1 MSVFGIVCETNP
13 IHNGHKHLIDMA
25 IEKGA
30 SAVVCVM
37 SGNTVQRGEFAIADK
52 YVRAEA
58 LLKCGAD
65 LVLELPFPWSA
76 ASAEYFASA
85 AISVLRD
92 FCDNVIFG
100 SECGDINI
108 LSRAAEFAADPSF
121 KEKYNL
127 LLLAGEPAAGA
138 YFDMLEKV
146 SGAKLN
152 SNDLLG
158 VEYIKAA
165 RTLSADIEFSTIKR
179 LGDNYTSTEVS
190 DSVYP
195 SAMSIRKLWQ
205 ENKTENME
213 EYMPYDAI
221 DVYKNAIYNNCI
233 ISASRLDTALLTFF
247 RTHNGADLE
256 GIAGAS
262 GGLGNRICEMA
273 HRARSAEELLTLVKT
288 KRYTDANI
296 KRTILYCMSGVKKW
310 HIEALPE
317 ETLLLSVNKK
327 GRALLS
333 KKRKSGGIKVVTKPA
348 DRDASLPQNILSD
361 RIDAVYTLLR
371 EDILPSDIYKTKG
384 PYIT

>member
-13 IHNGHKHLIDMA
+13 IHNGHKHLIDTA

-65 LVLELPFPWSA
+65 LVLELPYPWSA

-85 AISVLRD
+85 AISVLRE
-92 FCDNVIFG
+92 FCDKVIFG

-121 KEKYNL
+121 KEEYNL
-127 LLLAGEPAAGA
+127 LLSEGEPAAGA
-138 YFDMLEKV
+138 YFDMLEKRT
-146 SGAKLN
+146 GTKLN

-165 RTLSADIEFSTIKR
+165 RSLSVDMKFSTIKR
-179 LGDNYTSTEVS
+179 LGDDYTSTQVS
-190 DSVYP
+190 DKVYP

-205 ENKTENME
+205 DNKTENME

-233 ISASRLDTALLTFF
+233 ISSSRLDTALLMFF
-247 RTHNGADLE
+247 RTHNGTDLE
-256 GIAGAS
+256 SIAGAS

-273 HRARSAEELLTLVKT
+273 HKARSSEELLDLVKT
-288 KRYTDANI
+288 KRYTDSSI
-296 KRTILYCMSGVKKW
+296 KRTILYCLSGVEKQ
-310 HIEALPE
+310 HIEALPK
-317 ETLLLSVNKK
+317 ETLVLSASKK

-333 KKRKSGGIKVVTKPA
+333 QKRNKCGIRVVTKPA
-348 DRDASLPQNILSD
+348 DLDASLPQNILSN
-361 RIDAVYTLLR
+361 RIDTIYTLLR
-371 EDILPSDIYKTKG
+371 EDILPSDTYMKKG
-384 PYIT
+384 PFIH